1 MKRPV
6 KVSYPPLTMPLV
18 DRQPYHYE
26 PLSPRDAWFLYAERP
41 ATPLD
46 IGTVYVFEP
55 GSRVPGGRG
64 ALGVEETIRER
75 IHLVPRYRQ
84 RIHHAPLNL
93 VHPVWV
99 DDPNFDLGAHIRREV
114 LPPPGDGATLRRLVA
129 RILARPLDKRRP
141 LWEMTIITGL
151 HSPPRLRSGGDPSG
165 VRADRVVIV
174 NRAHHAMVD
183 GVSSVDII
191 SLLLDT
197 TPEGYT
203 PEPPAGE
210 WRPRPHPS
218 NWQLI
223 KPLLWDVRGSR
234 SERTRVPA
242 FWSTRRLPWKGMIAL
257 TGKSVVPRPN
267 LFFNRKIGLQRTG
280 RGLKVPL
287 ASFKALKDRFGC
299 TVNDAVLAVVSEGLY
314 RWFRSRGEIVPEKV
328 RVFCPVSVRS
338 DEGRG
343 RLGNQIS
350 GMVLELP
357 TGDLAMEDRL
367 RRIKITTGDLKRT
380 RQAVAADKL
389 AGLADWA
396 PPTLLVLAGRLMST
410 PQAGANI
417 NVTNIPGPQFPLYS
431 GGAELLEVW
440 PFAPLYP
447 SMGLGVA
454 IVSYNGFAYF
464 GLTADP
470 DIVPD
475 VEQFT
480 DQLRGAAAE
489 CQTLVAG

>member
-1 MKRPV
+1 MSEKPFF
-6 KVSYPPLTMPLV
+6 
-18 DRQPYHYE
+18 E
-26 PLSPRDAWFLYAERP
+26 PLSARDAWFLYAER
-41 ATPLD
+41 AETPLD
-46 IGTVYVFEP
+46 IGTVYIFEG
-55 GSRVPGGRG
+55 GSRVSGGRG
-64 ALGVEETIRER
+64 ALGVEETVRER

-84 RIHHAPLNL
+84 RIHRVPFNL
-93 VHPVWV
+93 AHPVWV
-99 DDPNFDLGAHIRREV
+99 DDPTFDLGAHIRREV
-114 LPPPGDGATLRRLVA
+114 LPPPGDGASLRRLVM
-129 RILARPLDKRRP
+129 RILARPLDMRRP
-141 LWEMTIITGL
+141 LWEMTIVSGL
-151 HSPPRLRSGGDPSG
+151 RG
-165 VRADRVVIV
+165 DRVVIV

-183 GVSSVDII
+183 GVSSVDILT
-191 SLLLDT
+191 LLLDPN
-197 TPEGYT
+197 PEGFKPD
-203 PEPPAGE
+203 PEPE
-210 WRPRPHPS
+210 WHPRPAPS

-223 KPLLWDVRGSR
+223 RPLLWNFHPQHKED
-234 SERTRVPA
+234 RTKTPA
-242 FWSTRRLPWKGMIAL
+242 FWNTRRLPWKAL
-257 TGKSVVPRPN
+257 LDITGKSVRGRPD
-267 LFFNRKIGLQRTG
+267 LFFNRQIGPQRTG

-287 ASFKALKDRFGC
+287 ATFKALKERFGC
-299 TVNDAVLAVVSEGLY
+299 TVNDAVLAVVSEGLHK
-314 RWFRSRGEIVPEKV
+314 WFKSRGEKVPEKV

-357 TGDLAMEDRL
+357 TGDLKIDERL
-367 RRIKITTGDLKRT
+367 RRIKVTTGDLKRT

-396 PPTLLVLAGRLMST
+396 PASLLVLAGRVMST

-417 NVTNIPGPQFPLYS
+417 NVTNVPGPQFPLYS

-454 IVSYNGFAYF
+454 IVSYNGDAYF

-470 DIVPD
+470 GIVPD

-480 DQLRGAAAE
+480 TQLAQAAAE
-489 CQTLVAG
+489 CATLAQVS